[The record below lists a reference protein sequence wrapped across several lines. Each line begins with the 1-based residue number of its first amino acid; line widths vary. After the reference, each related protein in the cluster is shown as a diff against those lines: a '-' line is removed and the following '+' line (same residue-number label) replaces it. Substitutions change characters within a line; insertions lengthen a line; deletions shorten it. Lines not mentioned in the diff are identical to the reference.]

1 MRLKRD
7 EGGDVIFFWNV
18 VIWSISLMN
27 LFVDRINLIE
37 IIFCLVTYSVIIL
50 LCRKAAYLLVIISM
64 RLKIDQVMLRAS
76 IVIADKDYHQDGVQD
91 IILMRLK
98 LEII

>member
-1 MRLKRD
+1 
-7 EGGDVIFFWNV
+7 
-18 VIWSISLMN
+18 MN

-37 IIFCLVTYSVIIL
+37 IICCLVTDGVIIL

-76 IVIADKDYHQDGVQD
+76 IVIADKDYQQDGVQD

>member
-1 MRLKRD
+1 
-7 EGGDVIFFWNV
+7 
-18 VIWSISLMN
+18 MN

-37 IIFCLVTYSVIIL
+37 IICCLATYSVIIL
-50 LCRKAAYLLVIISM
+50 LCRKAAYLLVIISL

-76 IVIADKDYHQDGVQD
+76 IVIADKDYQQDGVQD

>member
-1 MRLKRD
+1 MKLYMD
-7 EGGDVIFFWNV
+7 GDRFLL
-18 VIWSISLMN
+18 IS
-27 LFVDRINLIE
+27 V
-37 IIFCLVTYSVIIL
+37 SIL

-76 IVIADKDYHQDGVQD
+76 IVITDKDYQYDDVQD

>member
-1 MRLKRD
+1 MPTGL
-7 EGGDVIFFWNV
+7 
-18 VIWSISLMN
+18 ISLKLYMDGDGF
-27 LFVDRINLIE
+27 LLI
-37 IIFCLVTYSVIIL
+37 SVSIL

-64 RLKIDQVMLRAS
+64 RLKIDQVMLRDS
-76 IVIADKDYHQDGVQD
+76 IVIADKDYQQDGVQD

>member
-1 MRLKRD
+1 M
-7 EGGDVIFFWNV
+7 IFFWAV
-18 VIWSISLMN
+18 AIWSISLMN

-37 IIFCLVTYSVIIL
+37 IICCLVTDSVIIL

-76 IVIADKDYHQDGVQD
+76 IVIADKDYQQDGVQD